1 MHQQLGTLTS
11 LASHS
16 VSPNFADMT
25 SGLPPLGGCLR
36 GALCDILLLAASQN
50 KNHFRVSHFTN
61 CNFTPNANS
70 THVQGQTSFRNTLLI
85 FRHRIFAHD
94 EAAVCSFRLQ
104 SKTYGKRF
112 DLKNGPQTA
121 RYPQLLHTS
130 STHDTLRQLLRRN

>member
-36 GALCDILLLAASQN
+36 GALCDILLLPASARN

-61 CNFTPNANS
+61 YNFTPNANS
-70 THVQGQTSFRNTLLI
+70 THVRPN
-85 FRHRIFAHD
+85 
-94 EAAVCSFRLQ
+94 
-104 SKTYGKRF
+104 
-112 DLKNGPQTA
+112 
-121 RYPQLLHTS
+121 
-130 STHDTLRQLLRRN
+130 